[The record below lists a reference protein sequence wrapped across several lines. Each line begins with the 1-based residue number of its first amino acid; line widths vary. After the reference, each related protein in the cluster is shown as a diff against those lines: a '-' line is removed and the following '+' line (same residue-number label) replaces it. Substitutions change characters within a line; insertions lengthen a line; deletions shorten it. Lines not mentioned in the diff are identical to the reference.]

1 MMMSKKIGWLAIWW
15 MLAGVC
21 ITVYDH
27 LVLHAGISRGVASS
41 YSFYISLMLN
51 IAIGFLA
58 AITGGFFLVVFVN
71 EKYRSVA
78 YWKSILLVVIS
89 FLIVSLTLIVAV
101 SILQA
106 VVIGDVNR
114 SVLKTFLGDSL
125 HLKNLVIWSI
135 VVAGTQFM
143 LQIRDKFGPGVLYNL
158 MIGRY
163 HQPKEETRIFM
174 IIDIS
179 SSTTIAEVLPQHQY
193 HRLLRDFFADIT
205 KPILMHQGEIYQYVG
220 DAIVISWKVKQQ
232 GMDVSCLRCYF
243 DIQLVI
249 AKLSSMYT
257 ERYGF
262 VPKFK
267 AGLHYGKVVAGE
279 IGIIKK
285 DITYSGDVLN
295 TVSRIQGKCN
305 EFRVSIL
312 TSDELLLQIPY
323 ENSFRRIPMGEIELR
338 GKQQR
343 VSVST
348 LELNDLY

>member
-1 MMMSKKIGWLAIWW
+1 MIVRTKIGLLAIAW
-15 MLAGVC
+15 MLVGVG

-27 LVLHAGISRGVASS
+27 LVLHASISTGVSSS
-41 YSFYISLMLN
+41 YSFYTNLMLN
-51 IAIGFLA
+51 VAIGFLA
-58 AITGGFFLVVFVN
+58 AVSGGVFLVVFVN

-89 FLIVSLTLIVAV
+89 FLVVSVSLIVVV

-106 VVIGDVNR
+106 AVSKGVSWSAIKI
-114 SVLKTFLGDSL
+114 LLGDFL
-125 HLKNLVIWSI
+125 HFKNLVIWSV
-135 VVAGTQFM
+135 VVAATQFM
-143 LQIRDKFGPGVLYNL
+143 LQINDKFGPGVLYNL
-158 MIGRY
+158 IVGRY
-163 HQPKEETRIFM
+163 HQPQEETRIFM
-174 IIDIS
+174 VIDIS
-179 SSTTIAEVLPQHQY
+179 SSTTIAEALPQQQY

-220 DAIVISWKVKQQ
+220 DAIVISWKVRQQ
-232 GMDVSCLRCYF
+232 GMDVSCLQCYF
-243 DIQLVI
+243 DIQLMI
-249 AKLSSMYT
+249 AGLSSMYKD
-257 ERYGF
+257 RYGF
-262 VPKFK
+262 VPQFK

-305 EFRVSIL
+305 EYRVSML

-323 ENSFRRIPMGEIELR
+323 ENNFRRIPMGEIELR
-338 GKQQR
+338 GKQHK